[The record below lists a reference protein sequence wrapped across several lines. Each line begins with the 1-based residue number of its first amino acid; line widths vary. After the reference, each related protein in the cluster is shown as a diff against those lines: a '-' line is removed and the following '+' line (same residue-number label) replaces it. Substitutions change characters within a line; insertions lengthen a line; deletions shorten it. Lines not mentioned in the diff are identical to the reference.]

1 MILTHGIY
9 TGFIFYFHAPHN
21 LFLQMFSNNEKNAN
35 NKYSLVEFLR
45 NQAQCCIFASVK
57 KSFPLLASRF
67 SYFWRCWNAVFKKT
81 QYKKLCCLG
90 FDNFMHTQ

>member
-9 TGFIFYFHAPHN
+9 TGFILYFHAPHN

-45 NQAQCCIFASVK
+45 NQAQCCIFARVK
-57 KSFPLLASRF
+57 KF
-67 SYFWRCWNAVFKKT
+67 SPIAEPFFLFLNLFSAA
-81 QYKKLCCLG
+81 QECCI
-90 FDNFMHTQ
+90 